1 MGIIVD
7 LLSTLLLILYSL
19 LGQNVVLAIVAFT
32 VIVRLSL
39 LPLTIKQQRSMKRM
53 QELSPK
59 LKQLQT
65 KYKDDRETL
74 VQEQMKLYK
83 EHGVNPFAGCLPLL
97 IQLPI
102 FFGLWRAIIATLASS
117 PGQLLELQNHIM
129 LPGLDHLIPLHNTF
143 LWLNLALPDPYFV
156 LPVIVVV
163 TTYLQQRLIMPV
175 RPKTN
180 TPTQPRKPGQR
191 PDASEQA
198 EQMTR
203 QMTTIMPF
211 FLGFL
216 SLSYSSGLSIYFIV
230 SNLIGIMQYAMMG
243 KADFRRLIGKESPK
257 AAAEAAARR
266 SEAEAEDGMPLE
278 AATATATP
286 SASTG
291 RSERQLKPGMVMTTL
306 KNAPPSS
313 TASGNTSS
321 KRSGSTS
328 RSSAAARRSATAT
341 RTRSSTKTKRR

>member
-1 MGIIVD
+1 MGLIVD

-129 LPGLDHLIPLHNTF
+129 LPGLDHLVPLQNTF

-156 LPVIVVV
+156 LPVIVMV

-175 RPKTN
+175 RPKTA
-180 TPTQPRKPGQR
+180 TQPRKPGQR

-243 KADFRRLIGKESPK
+243 KADLRRLIGKESPK

-266 SEAEAEDGMPLE
+266 SSESDDGVALE
-278 AATATATP
+278 TAPATATP
-286 SASTG
+286 ATSAG

-306 KNAPPSS
+306 KNAPPSTTS
-313 TASGNTSS
+313 SGNTSS
-321 KRSGSTS
+321 K

>member
-1 MGIIVD
+1 MGLIVD
-7 LLSTLLLILYSL
+7 LLSTLLLILYQV

-32 VIVRLSL
+32 VIVRLGL
-39 LPLTIKQQRSMKRM
+39 LPLTIKQQRSMKKM

-83 EHGVNPFAGCLPLL
+83 EHGVNPFAGCLPLV

-117 PGQLLELQNHIM
+117 PGQLLNLQNHIL
-129 LPGLDHLIPLHNTF
+129 LPGLNHLVPLHNTF

-156 LPVIVVV
+156 LPAIVVV
-163 TTYLQQRLIMPV
+163 TTYVQQRLIMPV
-175 RPKTN
+175 RPKT
-180 TPTQPRKPGQR
+180 PSQPRKPGQR

-230 SNLIGIMQYAMMG
+230 SNLIGILQYALMG

-257 AAAEAAARR
+257 T
-266 SEAEAEDGMPLE
+266 EAEMAKRGETVEGRPLE
-278 AATATATP
+278 TAPAP
-286 SASTG
+286 SSPTSS
-291 RSERQLKPGMVMTTL
+291 RSERQLKPGIVMTTL
-306 KNAPPSS
+306 KSTPPNNTGSS
-313 TASGNTSS
+313 SGPS
-321 KRSGSTS
+321 KRSSAS
-328 RSSAAARRSATAT
+328 SRRSSNAT
-341 RTRSSTKTKRR
+341 RARSSTKTKRR

>member
-1 MGIIVD
+1 MGLIVD

-129 LPGLDHLIPLHNTF
+129 LPGLDHLVPLQNTF

-156 LPVIVVV
+156 LPVIVMV

-175 RPKTN
+175 RPKTA
-180 TPTQPRKPGQR
+180 TQPRKPGQR

-230 SNLIGIMQYAMMG
+230 SNLIGILQYAMMG
-243 KADFRRLIGKESPK
+243 KADLRRLIGKESPK
-257 AAAEAAARR
+257 AAAEAAAQR
-266 SEAEAEDGMPLE
+266 SESEDGMALE
-278 AATATATP
+278 TAPATAAPPT
-286 SASTG
+286 SAG

-306 KNAPPSS
+306 KNAPPSTTS
-313 TASGNTSS
+313 SGNASS
-321 KRSGSTS
+321 KRSSSSTS